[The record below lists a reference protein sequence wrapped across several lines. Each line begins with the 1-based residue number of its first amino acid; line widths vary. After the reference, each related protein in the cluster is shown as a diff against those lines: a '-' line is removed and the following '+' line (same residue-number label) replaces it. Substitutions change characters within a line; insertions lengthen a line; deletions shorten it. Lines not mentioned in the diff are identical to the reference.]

1 MKLLWDEL
9 MYLNSDLITDNEDFM
24 SSKLDT
30 DLELFMNKGVSARV
44 LYNSGVA
51 KDYVLG
57 PSTPLL

>member
-44 LYNSGVA
+44 LYTSGVA

-57 PSTPLL
+57 PSTPPL